1 MKKIGSNFHRILNE
15 EIIKF
20 LNETQNPPDTDLKE
34 KYKAFLDDPIY
45 AAYAGA
51 PAPSNPA
58 PPVADTSSKDS
69 AESDDDPSV
78 GPEHGT
84 GNDDDSSATEEE
96 SPEAGEVNQSSDPRG
111 TILPAVNDEDDEYD
125 TSVDDLEGP
134 TAPVNV
140 SQPADTDTDT
150 GASDTGTSDTGT
162 SDTGTSDTGAA
173 DSALGND
180 DFLYTADALNGEAPG
195 AGAGAGGLGER
206 ASAARENKKIDRHSL
221 SFLLEGWEQDG
232 SVKSQ
237 TQKSKKDLKL
247 IDIIFDSSRVLSP
260 HAQKYDK
267 R

>member
-58 PPVADTSSKDS
+58 PPVADTSSEDS

-78 GPEHGT
+78 GPEYGT
-84 GNDDDSSATEEE
+84 GNDDDSSATEEK

-111 TILPAVNDEDDEYD
+111 PILPAVNDEDDEPD
-125 TSVDDLEGP
+125 AKGPTVDIPDSVTASVDAD
-134 TAPVNV
+134 AD
-140 SQPADTDTDT
+140 ADTDTEADADT
-150 GASDTGTSDTGT
+150 DTEADADTE
-162 SDTGTSDTGAA
+162 A
-173 DSALGND
+173 DSAD
-180 DFLYTADALNGEAPG
+180 DMDADAPYTDDPLNGEAPG
-195 AGAGAGGLGER
+195 AGAGGGGLGER

-260 HAQKYDK
+260 HAQKYD
-267 R
+267 RR

>member
-1 MKKIGSNFHRILNE
+1 MKKIGSNFYRILNE

-58 PPVADTSSKDS
+58 PPVVDTSSEDS
-69 AESDDDPSV
+69 AESDDDSSV
-78 GPEHGT
+78 GPEYET
-84 GNDDDSSATEEE
+84 GNDNDSSATEEE
-96 SPEAGEVNQSSDPRG
+96 SPETGEVNQSSDPRG
-111 TILPAVNDEDDEYD
+111 QILPAVNDEDEPTVDIPD
-125 TSVDDLEGP
+125 SVI
-134 TAPVNV
+134 APVNV
-140 SQPADTDTDT
+140 SQPADT
-150 GASDTGTSDTGT
+150 DTGTSDTGT
-162 SDTGTSDTGAA
+162 SDTGTSDTDTEA
-173 DSALGND
+173 DSADGYEGLPYAD
-180 DFLYTADALNGEAPG
+180 DPLDGVAHG
-195 AGAGAGGLGER
+195 AGAGGGGLGER

-260 HAQKYDK
+260 HAQKYD
-267 R
+267 RR

>member
-20 LNETQNPPDTDLKE
+20 LNEAKNPSDIDLKE
-34 KYKAFLDDPIY
+34 KYKDYLDDPIY

-69 AESDDDPSV
+69 AESEDDPSV
-78 GPEHGT
+78 GPEHGA
-84 GNDDDSSATEEE
+84 GNDDDS
-96 SPEAGEVNQSSDPRG
+96 PEAGEANQSSDPRRS
-111 TILPAVNDEDDEYD
+111 ISPAVNDEDDEPD
-125 TSVDDLEGP
+125 TKGSTVNVPDP
-134 TAPVNV
+134 VPAPVDV
-140 SQPADTDTDT
+140 SQPADTNTD
-150 GASDTGTSDTGT
+150 AD
-162 SDTGTSDTGAA
+162 AA
-173 DSALGND
+173 TALGND
-180 DFLYTADALNGEAPG
+180 TDTYTDDPLNGEAHG